1 MSQGLIIGVV
11 VLYFVL
17 FLVLGQHVATVLFAS
32 GLLGIA
38 LWVGPQVFDGTI
50 GTNVFFTA
58 STWSGE
64 PRVVEPEKSAGLRWC
79 ALDGLDALPD
89 PVVPHELA
97 VLESLRRGTTSPY
110 STFGFDAATRTA
122 EAPEEGRSR

>member
-1 MSQGLIIGVV
+1 MSHEFTLW
-11 VLYFVL
+11 FVGAWFAIAL
-17 FLVLGQHVATVLFAS
+17 FLGQAVATCLFGAGLVGVYLWAGPRVLH
-32 GLLGIA
+32 GL
-38 LWVGPQVFDGTI
+38 VGQDI
-50 GTNVFFTA
+50 FFTA